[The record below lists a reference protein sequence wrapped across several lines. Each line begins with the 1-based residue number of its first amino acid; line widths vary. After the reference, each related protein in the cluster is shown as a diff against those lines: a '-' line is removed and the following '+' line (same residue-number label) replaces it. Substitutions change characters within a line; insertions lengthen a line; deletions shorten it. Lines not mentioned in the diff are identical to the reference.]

1 MGALHAL
8 LVNPGVAV
16 STREV
21 FLKYDDAS
29 PPNLPDRQYESGG
42 LLERSLNGRNDLEK
56 ITAGQVG
63 PVAAAL
69 LAISEQT
76 GCQLARMSGSG
87 ATCFG
92 IFESV
97 DLAQKAQDNIAG
109 QFPAWWCVATRFGA

>member
-1 MGALHAL
+1 M
-8 LVNPGVAV
+8 
-16 STREV
+16 
-21 FLKYDDAS
+21 
-29 PPNLPDRQYESGG
+29 
-42 LLERSLNGRNDLEK
+42 RSLNGRNDLEK